1 MNSMLKL
8 VSFFLVISALSSC
21 VHMHSSSG
29 DSDISLVVDPFVF
42 RIDSQDRPVIEVLSF
57 TGSLAGANVTVGEN
71 NEVGFGLSKTLPTGL
86 FANGPVQLGMKNRE
100 FLESLLDGSNGSET
114 LSKYRQALGVSNANE
129 ILQYVKGDWLFILL
143 STELGPV
150 AYGATNNYDLVFQ
163 INHNESFA
171 ALDELIE
178 EASLK

>member
-1 MNSMLKL
+1 
-8 VSFFLVISALSSC
+8 
-21 VHMHSSSG
+21 
-29 DSDISLVVDPFVF
+29 
-42 RIDSQDRPVIEVLSF
+42 
-57 TGSLAGANVTVGEN
+57 
-71 NEVGFGLSKTLPTGL
+71 
-86 FANGPVQLGMKNRE
+86 MKNRE